1 MSIQGL
7 GPGFWIWILMGL
19 AASRTA
25 VAGVGWLCW
34 HILALEDALMLG
46 GG

>member
-1 MSIQGL
+1 
-7 GPGFWIWILMGL
+7 MGL

-34 HILALEDALMLG
+34 HIMGAVDGLDAG